1 MKYTH
6 FLAAL
11 LAIGILLSL
20 TACDGAPDA
29 KGTNPTE
36 SAQTAAV
43 ENTVGDAAYYVEGS
57 GLVIRQWTPAFQ
69 PYVDSILIQ
78 SVPLDPVVGDYILT
92 VLGWY
97 WENPN
102 DPDDFVSLD
111 LAAIVSSSN
120 PSATQDAAMAELTDV
135 LGEQSN
141 SDWETFTTDAGQTLW
156 LKRYCRDGGP
166 RISGTPTPEQREGL
180 TAMYLGLDQQL
191 AQIEM
196 VKPKLGAA
204 SKTVSFSTV
213 DLNGNPVDS
222 SVFAIAEYTMIN
234 VWASYCAACVGEMTE
249 LMQMDEEL
257 ENVQIITI
265 LADAFSPEDEA
276 AEDARQIVQKLN
288 LTLPV
293 YLFNAGI
300 DAQFPCRYVP
310 TSFLVDREGNPVG
323 ASCVGAVGVDNYK
336 AWIQSCIEAQ

>member
-11 LAIGILLSL
+11 LVFGILLSL
-20 TACDGAPDA
+20 TACA
-29 KGTNPTE
+29 GTPNANTE
-36 SAQTAAV
+36 SAQTAA
-43 ENTVGDAAYYVEGS
+43 EEITVQDAAYYADRS
-57 GLVIRQWTPAFQ
+57 GLVIRQWTQAFQ
-69 PYVDSILIQ
+69 PYADSLLIQ

-92 VLGWY
+92 LLGWY
-97 WENPN
+97 LENPN
-102 DPDDFVSLD
+102 DPDASVSLD

-120 PSATQDAAMAELTDV
+120 PSVTRDAALTKLTEI
-135 LGEQSN
+135 LGEQAN
-141 SDWETFTTDAGQTLW
+141 ADWETFTTDAGQTLW
-156 LKRYCRDGGP
+156 VKRYSRDGGP

-196 VKPKLGAA
+196 VKPKLNDA
-204 SKTVSFSTV
+204 SKKVSFSTV
-213 DLNGNPVDS
+213 DLDGNPVDS
-222 SVFAIAEYTMIN
+222 AVFANAEYTMIN
-234 VWASYCAACVGEMTE
+234 VWASYCASCVGEMTE
-249 LMQMDEEL
+249 LMQMDAEL

-265 LADAFSPEDEA
+265 LADALSPEDEA

-288 LTLPV
+288 MTLPV
-293 YLFNAGI
+293 YLINAEIYG
-300 DAQFPCRYVP
+300 QFPCRYVP

-323 ASCVGAVGVDNYK
+323 ASCAGAVGVDSYR